1 MGKLRR
7 VGGEG
12 NDLISELND
21 DVLDSLP
28 TMADVV
34 RAGAASRR
42 WRHLSTRVPSLR
54 FGFTEDGV
62 DAKPKRREKFD
73 RFVAFV
79 NHVLD
84 ARAASAGIEQL
95 AISIQLY
102 DRGAAHAVAAWI
114 RYAMRQRHAVKSL
127 ALDLHLPEDPRFADD
142 NTIDLDDLSMVSRR
156 LETMTLSGYGS
167 SAPEPEPI
175 AAAYSAGSCCPR
187 LRKLRLVS
195 VVGLRSS
202 AVARRRR
209 SLQQFPRNRAF
220 GVLELNTPNLRS
232 LKMCCYA
239 PGTLRISAPRLEE
252 LRSSNNVIDM
262 RWQCVEQ
269 LDVGDLSC
277 VRGLREIDLSS
288 RGHPVRDAGIND
300 GPIHL
305 LRRCT
310 AIESLENET
319 HLISCVVMGG
329 PEGARP
335 SQLFLSLCSDGTAAK
350 AAATDAAATTR
361 GDGCGSDGVRR
372 HMDAAAT
379 TAEYVVIWDAE
390 AEELIDEEEEKEE
403 VDDMMKDVPHLPG
416 VTSLTIRDSTLNER
430 ALMTGVF
437 KYCDVL
443 TDNKIILEVIEVM
456 DSTIAAGNQ
465 ASIISLPHL
474 TEVEIS
480 GFRGRK
486 CEARLMERLHA
497 SATALNKITLRF
509 DWLFTVESSR
519 EERINSLPL
528 IPFGEVG
535 K

>member
-114 RYAMRQRHAVKSL
+114 R
-127 ALDLHLPEDPRFADD
+127 
-142 NTIDLDDLSMVSRR
+142 
-156 LETMTLSGYGS
+156 GYGS

-310 AIESLENET
+310 AIESL
-319 HLISCVVMGG
+319 
-329 PEGARP
+329 
-335 SQLFLSLCSDGTAAK
+335 
-350 AAATDAAATTR
+350 
-361 GDGCGSDGVRR
+361 GVRLVSPDKIR
-372 HMDAAAT
+372 EMFLPCGNAFH
-379 TAEYVVIWDAE
+379 
-390 AEELIDEEEEKEE
+390 EEEEKEE

-430 ALMTGVF
+430 ALMTGVTCLLARCNSLRYF
-437 KYCDVL
+437 QL
-443 TDNKIILEVIEVM
+443 NMTSPIM